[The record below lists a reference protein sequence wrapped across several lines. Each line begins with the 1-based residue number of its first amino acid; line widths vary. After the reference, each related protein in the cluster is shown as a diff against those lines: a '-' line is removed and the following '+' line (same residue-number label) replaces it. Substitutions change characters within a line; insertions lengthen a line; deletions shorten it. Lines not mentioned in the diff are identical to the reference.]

1 MQAAHLVLNAALV
14 LATAIPAGVVGQATE
29 VEGAW
34 RVVELSGPGPRVV
47 TSPQPGLLL
56 FTGRHY
62 SYTFVTSETPRP
74 PLPPGPTTAEA
85 LATIWNPFTANAGT
99 FEISGE
105 TMTRRPLVAKDPNT
119 MAPGVFNEYL
129 FRVVA
134 DTLWVTPTRN
144 ETGEVRAP
152 TTVRYVRER

>member
-1 MQAAHLVLNAALV
+1 MRAAHTWLSAALV
-14 LATAIPAGVVGQATE
+14 AAAAFPVDLAGQATE

-34 RVVELSGPGPRVV
+34 RVVEVSGPGQRPL

-56 FTGRHY
+56 FTGSHY

-74 PLPPGPTTAEA
+74 QLPLGPTTAEV
-85 LATIWNPFTANAGT
+85 LATTWNPFTANAGT

-105 TMTRRPLVAKDPNT
+105 TMTRRPLVAKDPAS
-119 MAPGVFNEYL
+119 MVPGVFNEYR

-144 ETGEVRAP
+144 ETGEARSP
-152 TTVRYVRER
+152 STVRYLRVR